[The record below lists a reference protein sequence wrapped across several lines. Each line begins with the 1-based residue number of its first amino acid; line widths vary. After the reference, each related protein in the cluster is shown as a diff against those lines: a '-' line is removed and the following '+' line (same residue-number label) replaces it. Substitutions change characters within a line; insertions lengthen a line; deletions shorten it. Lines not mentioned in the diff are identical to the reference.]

1 MNLKATN
8 NQISIK
14 DLRNVEVSKVLATTA
29 KKTLILNVSV
39 NNHDIYQPTVKCI
52 YLVSYYNK
60 EKEKHNYYFE
70 SLPAAVKKY
79 NSLE

>member
-60 EKEKHNYYFE
+60 EKQNYYFE

-79 NSLE
+79 NSLD